1 MWKSK
6 IGLKIFDMLLLEIVT
21 FIAMLL
27 LEIDCKIGVQKHVQ
41 HITLSWWKILN
52 ALAFLRKRLV
62 SAMKEFRPDVLLSW
76 PKMPEMLTQAWV
88 PVYL

>member
-27 LEIDCKIGVQKHVQ
+27 LEIAKLESKSMK
-41 HITLSWWKILN
+41 HITLSWLEN
-52 ALAFLRKRLV
+52 PRR
-62 SAMKEFRPDVLLSW
+62 
-76 PKMPEMLTQAWV
+76 QARF
-88 PVYL
+88 